1 MNKLLSFCRSASLA
15 ASLIIATSVSV
26 PALSAVHNDITDPRI
41 VARMGELTLSTPV
54 LEIFWRSYNHP
65 SQPVSPPQAMQRI
78 IDDALLAAYARQNLP
93 AEFLENENKV
103 GFLRQVQR
111 EDRSVALLR
120 KAHEKEL
127 FAAIQSLPE
136 KSLDGILTF
145 NPKLTAEE
153 YQRLFALNSSV
164 NIEATAEQEKV
175 ARRTPVVEVD
185 LGNKKVSLSL
195 WDIYRRQNVQGRLSM
210 LNADLKQL
218 HAEARERAGSRFVL
232 NWADNNS
239 PAEDVAA
246 VKQIVA
252 NEQDKTALLQSM
264 GLYADV
270 HDDNPVLR
278 LRAEQVPSD
287 QVLAFYNENK
297 DEFAVV
303 EKVKARHI
311 QLATQEQAD
320 KVKHEL
326 EHGLSFDDA
335 IARYSI
341 ADDKNA
347 KIPGDLGWLIRKDSN
362 RGWIHSVAFTHQKGQ
377 TSMPFRS
384 PQGDGKVVYEILY
397 IDEREDGYLD
407 VTDATVHYEASRDI
421 ALKQLKDEFYTL
433 QKTLR
438 NNADVHLNPQA
449 FKRRNKP

>member
-1 MNKLLSFCRSASLA
+1 MKKIMKSCQAALLASVVAITATVSAPTLA
-15 ASLIIATSVSV
+15 
-26 PALSAVHNDITDPRI
+26 AVHNDIKDPRI
-41 VARMGELTLSTPV
+41 VARMGELTLSAPV
-54 LEIFWRSYNHP
+54 LQIFWRSYNHP

-78 IDDALLAAYARQNLP
+78 VDDALLAAYARENLP
-93 AEFLENENKV
+93 AELFAEENKV

-120 KAHEKEL
+120 KAYEKDL
-127 FAAIQSLPE
+127 FAAIQALPG
-136 KSLDGILTF
+136 KSLDGIVTF
-145 NPKLTAEE
+145 NPHLTAEQ
-153 YQRLFALNSSV
+153 YKTLFTLSSRV
-164 NIEATAEQEKV
+164 NIEATAEQQSV
-175 ARRTPVVEVD
+175 ARNTQVADID
-185 LGNKKVSLSL
+185 LGNQKVSLSL

-210 LNADLKQL
+210 LNADLKHL
-218 HAEARERAGSRFVL
+218 RAEARQRAGSLFVM
-232 NWADNNS
+232 NWAENNI

-246 VKQIVA
+246 VQQIVA
-252 NEQDKTALLQSM
+252 NEQDKTVLLQSM

-278 LRAEQVPSD
+278 QRAEQIPQQ
-287 QVLAFYNENK
+287 QVLAYYNEHK

-320 KVKHEL
+320 TVKHEL

-335 IARYSI
+335 IIRYSI

-347 KIPGDLGWLIRKDSN
+347 KVPGDLGWLIRKDSS
-362 RGWIHSVAFTHQKGQ
+362 RGWIHSVAFAHQKGQ

-384 PQGDGKVVYEILY
+384 PQGDGKVVYEILH

-421 ALKQLKDEFYTL
+421 ARQQLKNEFYTL
-433 QKTLR
+433 QRKLR
-438 NNADVHLNPQA
+438 NRADVHLNPQA
-449 FKRRNKP
+449 FKRRKNP